1 MVTPLRTQPSLLN
14 INELGYFNRDFMQR
28 RTISVDFMQ
37 ENRHKNRHENRH
49 SGTSFGDFCLDFRQ
63 NRTTFV
69 NFNRDFNP
77 ENRQVERPLNTLVST
92 QVSFLENINMVSIN

>member
-1 MVTPLRTQPSLLN
+1 MVTPLAQWPNLLN
-14 INELGYFNRDFMQR
+14 INELVDFNRDFMQR
-28 RTISVDFMQ
+28 RTSFVDFMQ

-69 NFNRDFNP
+69 DFNRDFNP
-77 ENRQVERPLNTLVST
+77 ENRQVERPL
-92 QVSFLENINMVSIN
+92 